1 MDANKVQA
9 TAVNVLLDRGVRYK
23 LAEGEV
29 TIRPLRFG
37 TLLVISGMVVGSG
50 LMLKADGTV
59 GTHGTDGTDQM
70 RLFADYG
77 ELMLRCVAAA
87 VLNDKDKL
95 TDELIAERA
104 AFYRDNLTAFQ
115 VYELFVHVVNLSGIQ
130 SFENTIRSLLA
141 MTERNL
147 SPRVQGS

>member
-1 MDANKVQA
+1 MDANQVQA

-37 TLLVISGMVVGSG
+37 TTLVIAEMVAGSG
-50 LMLKADGTV
+50 LRLRADGTIGTD
-59 GTHGTDGTDQM
+59 GTHGTDRM

-77 ELMLRCVAAA
+77 ELMLRCVAVAE
-87 VLNDKDKL
+87 LNDKDKL
-95 TDELIAERA
+95 TDELIAERTV
-104 AFYRDNLTAFQ
+104 FYRDSLTVFQ
-115 VYELFVHVVNLSGIQ
+115 VYELFAHVLNLSGIQ
-130 SFENTIRSLLA
+130 SFENTIRLLLV

-147 SPRVQGS
+147 SPRVRGS